1 MPDTITTNVPH
12 PTVSKPVLIVFLVII
27 DSVHFVFARLL
38 LPHISP
44 YVSVLYIMVVASL
57 QVGIYG
63 FFCRRIHFRILLNN
77 LWFFLSIGAL
87 IGISMIIN
95 YEAVAF
101 IDPGTASLLAKTS
114 ILMSVGLGIFWLREK
129 LSKLQGSGAILA
141 LTGVLVIAFQP
152 GDYIRLGSLLILISS
167 FMYALHTAIVKRYG
181 EDMDFVEFFF
191 FRILA
196 TAIVLFFIAI
206 GRRALSWPGVTA
218 WGLIIMTATI
228 DVVISRALYYLVLRQ
243 MQVSVLSIVLTLS
256 PVAAVLWAF
265 ILFDTVP
272 TIQQLIGGVGVIL
285 GVFIVTIKRNI

>member
-1 MPDTITTNVPH
+1 MTDTITTNVPR
-12 PTVSKPVLIVFLVII
+12 PTVSKPVLIAFLVII

-44 YVSVLYIMVVASL
+44 YVSVFYVMVVASL

-63 FFCRRIHFRILLNN
+63 FFCRRIHFGILLKN

-87 IGISMIIN
+87 IGISTIIN

-152 GDYIRLGSLLILISS
+152 GDYIRLGSLLILISA

-196 TAIVLFFIAI
+196 TAVVLFFIAM
-206 GRRALSWPGVTA
+206 GRHALIWPGVTA
-218 WGLIIMTATI
+218 WRLIIMTATI
-228 DVVISRALYYLVLRQ
+228 DVVISRALYYFVLRQ
-243 MQVSVLSIVLTLS
+243 MQISVLAIVLTLS

-272 TIQQLIGGVGVIL
+272 TVQQFIGGVGVIL

>member
-1 MPDTITTNVPH
+1 MADTITTNTPR
-12 PTVSKPVLIVFLVII
+12 PTVSKPVLIAFLVTI

-44 YVSVLYIMVVASL
+44 YVSGLYVMVVASL

-63 FFCRRIHFRILLNN
+63 FFCRRIHFRMLFKN

-87 IGISMIIN
+87 IGINTIIN
-95 YEAVAF
+95 YVAVAL

-114 ILMSVGLGIFWLREK
+114 ILMSVGLGILWLRER
-129 LSKLQGSGAILA
+129 LSKLQGGGSILA
-141 LTGVLVIAFQP
+141 LTGVLVIVFQP
-152 GDYIRLGSLLILISS
+152 GDYIRLGSLLILVSA
-167 FMYALHTAIVKRYG
+167 FMYALHAAIVKRYG

-191 FRILA
+191 FRILS
-196 TAIVLFFIAI
+196 TVIVLFFIAV
-206 GRRALSWPGVTA
+206 GRQALTWPDATA

-243 MQVSVLSIVLTLS
+243 MQISVLSIVLTLS
-256 PVAAVLWAF
+256 PVAAVVWTF

-272 TIQQLIGGVGVIL
+272 SVQQLIGGVGVIL
-285 GVFIVTIKRNI
+285 GVFMVSIRRNV

>member
-1 MPDTITTNVPH
+1 MTDTITTNVPH

-44 YVSVLYIMVVASL
+44 YASVLYIMVVASL

-87 IGISMIIN
+87 IGISMIIS

-101 IDPGTASLLAKTS
+101 IDPGTASLLARTS
-114 ILMSVGLGIFWLREK
+114 ILMSIGLGLFWLKEK

-152 GDYIRLGSLLILISS
+152 GDYIRLGSLLILISA
-167 FMYALHTAIVKRYG
+167 FMYALHTAIGKRYG
-181 EDMDFVEFFF
+181 EDMDFEDFFF

-243 MQVSVLSIVLTLS
+243 MQISVLAIVLTLS

-272 TIQQLIGGVGVIL
+272 TVQQLIGGVGVIL
-285 GVFIVTIKRNI
+285 GVFIVTIKRDI

>member
-1 MPDTITTNVPH
+1 MADTITTNTPR
-12 PTVSKPVLIVFLVII
+12 PTVSKPVLIAFLVTI

-44 YVSVLYIMVVASL
+44 YVSGLYVMVVASL

-63 FFCRRIHFRILLNN
+63 FFCRRIHFRMLFKN

-87 IGISMIIN
+87 IGINTIIN
-95 YEAVAF
+95 YVAVAL

-114 ILMSVGLGIFWLREK
+114 ILMSVGLGILWLRER
-129 LSKLQGSGAILA
+129 LSKLQGGGSILA
-141 LTGVLVIAFQP
+141 LTGVLVIVFQP
-152 GDYIRLGSLLILISS
+152 GDYIRLGSLLILVSA
-167 FMYALHTAIVKRYG
+167 FMYALHAAIVKRYG

-191 FRILA
+191 FRILS
-196 TAIVLFFIAI
+196 TVIVLFFIAV
-206 GRRALSWPGVTA
+206 GRQALTWPGATA

-243 MQVSVLSIVLTLS
+243 MQISVLSIVLTLS
-256 PVAAVLWAF
+256 PVAAVVWTF

-272 TIQQLIGGVGVIL
+272 SVQQLIGGVGVIL
-285 GVFIVTIKRNI
+285 GVFMVSIRRNV

>member
-1 MPDTITTNVPH
+1 
-12 PTVSKPVLIVFLVII
+12 
-27 DSVHFVFARLL
+27 
-38 LPHISP
+38 
-44 YVSVLYIMVVASL
+44 MVVAAL

-63 FFCRRIHFRILLNN
+63 FFCRRIHFGILLKN

-87 IGISMIIN
+87 IGISTIIN

-152 GDYIRLGSLLILISS
+152 GDYIRLGSLLILISA

-206 GRRALSWPGVTA
+206 GRHALIWPGVTA

-243 MQVSVLSIVLTLS
+243 MQISVLAIVLTLS

-272 TIQQLIGGVGVIL
+272 TVQQLIGGVGVIL

>member
-1 MPDTITTNVPH
+1 MTDTITTNVPR
-12 PTVSKPVLIVFLVII
+12 PTVSKPVLIAFLVII

-44 YVSVLYIMVVASL
+44 YVSGLYVMVVASL

-63 FFCRRIHFRILLNN
+63 FFCRRIHFRMLFKN

-87 IGISMIIN
+87 IGISTIIN

-141 LTGVLVIAFQP
+141 LVGVLVIAFQP
-152 GDYIRLGSLLILISS
+152 GDYIRLGSLLILISA
-167 FMYALHTAIVKRYG
+167 FMYALHTAMVKRYG

-191 FRILA
+191 FRILS
-196 TAIVLFFIAI
+196 TAIVLFFIAM
-206 GRRALSWPGVTA
+206 GRHALIWPGGTA

-243 MQVSVLSIVLTLS
+243 MQISVLSIVLTLS
-256 PVAAVLWAF
+256 PMAAVVWAF

-272 TIQQLIGGVGVIL
+272 SVQQLIGGVGVIL
-285 GVFIVTIKRNI
+285 GVFMVSIRRNV

>member
-152 GDYIRLGSLLILISS
+152 GDYIRLGSLLILISA

-196 TAIVLFFIAI
+196 TAIVLFFIAM
-206 GRRALSWPGVTA
+206 GRQSLIWPGATA
-218 WGLIIMTATI
+218 WGLITMTATI

-243 MQVSVLSIVLTLS
+243 MQISVLAIVLTLS

-272 TIQQLIGGVGVIL
+272 TVQQLIGGVGVIL